1 MPKKPVIGVVP
12 LVDYGRESLWMLPGY
27 FDAVL
32 EAGGVPVM
40 LPLSDDGDALAR
52 ALDAVDGLVVTGG
65 QDVDPARYGEK
76 DPEAAALCGELC
88 RERDAMEALLVPAA
102 LERDLPLL
110 GICRGLQ
117 ALNVV
122 LGGTL
127 WQDLP
132 KQLPSEVEHH
142 GKAPYENPVH
152 EVGVLPGTPLA
163 VCVGEGRS
171 WRRRRT
177 VWSRPCGARPRA
189 SAGPCSGTPSSR
201 MPSTSRAAR
210 SSRRS
215 SPPPAPSA
223 GSARTGEGVLLAACA
238 SNDAHFRM
246 RASTPSTA
254 PPDAA
259 LRSGIA
265 HRPLLSSGIAHGPA
279 LKSGTERR
287 GGARAPAR

>member
-40 LPLSDDGDALAR
+40 LPLSDDGDALDR

-76 DPEAAALCGELC
+76 DPEAVALCGELC
-88 RERDAMEALLVPAA
+88 RERAAMEALLVPAA

-152 EVGVLPGTPLA
+152 EVDVLPGTPLA
-163 VCVGEGRS
+163 ACVGEGELPVNSFHHQALRDVAPGLEVMATAPDGVVEAV
-171 WRRRRT
+171 WRPASRFCWAVQWHPEFSHAVDEPSRRIFSAL
-177 VWSRPCGARPRA
+177 VA
-189 SAGPCSGTPSSR
+189 SA
-201 MPSTSRAAR
+201 RA
-210 SSRRS
+210 
-215 SPPPAPSA
+215 
-223 GSARTGEGVLLAACA
+223 
-238 SNDAHFRM
+238 
-246 RASTPSTA
+246 
-254 PPDAA
+254 
-259 LRSGIA
+259 
-265 HRPLLSSGIAHGPA
+265 
-279 LKSGTERR
+279 
-287 GGARAPAR
+287 

>member
-1 MPKKPVIGVVP
+1 MSKKPLIGCVP

-27 FDAVL
+27 FDAVA

-40 LPLSDDGDALAR
+40 LPLSDDPDALAR

-76 DPEAAALCGELC
+76 NPEAAALCGELC

-142 GKAPYENPVH
+142 GRAPYENPVH
-152 EVGVLPGTPLA
+152 TVDVLAGTPLA
-163 VCVGEGRS
+163 ACVGAGALPVNSFHHQALRDVAPGLEVMATAPDGVVEAV
-171 WRRRRT
+171 WRPD
-177 VWSRPCGARPRA
+177 SRFCWAVQWHPEFSHAVDEP
-189 SAGPCSGTPSSR
+189 
-201 MPSTSRAAR
+201 
-210 SSRRS
+210 SRRIF
-215 SPPPAPSA
+215 SA
-223 GSARTGEGVLLAACA
+223 LVGAC
-238 SNDAHFRM
+238 
-246 RASTPSTA
+246 
-254 PPDAA
+254 
-259 LRSGIA
+259 
-265 HRPLLSSGIAHGPA
+265 
-279 LKSGTERR
+279 R
-287 GGARAPAR
+287 G